1 MGLKLILVFL
11 APLVTIYLAI
21 GSFTGGFGAYKK
33 IKSKISD
40 FNSEIEKI
48 DGAYV
53 LLEDEGCE
61 VYFNGVKIEKAGVEI
76 DYSLGKYSIGGLI
89 RKGENVVKMVRTIKP
104 WGSTFDLGEVF
115 QTVTNVFSYEY
126 YMENIYVKGDFDVE
140 TYDPLTA
147 GENCVWM
154 SEKGAYISAKTQKN
168 SVENFTVQGM
178 PYFMGVV
185 NLKKQLT
192 VDKKIGERYYLAFDK
207 PDFAVMQITVNGKVL
222 DGIGIAPYECDIT
235 DYLSSGVNLIDI
247 ELYSTARNFFGPF
260 HHIKGRHNEVGH
272 TIFKGYVEFEDP
284 VVFIELKDAK
294 TTWTDESSFAPFGIK
309 NFRLVIKGE

>member
-1 MGLKLILVFL
+1 
-11 APLVTIYLAI
+11 
-21 GSFTGGFGAYKK
+21 
-33 IKSKISD
+33 
-40 FNSEIEKI
+40 
-48 DGAYV
+48 
-53 LLEDEGCE
+53 
-61 VYFNGVKIEKAGVEI
+61 
-76 DYSLGKYSIGGLI
+76 
-89 RKGENVVKMVRTIKP
+89 
-104 WGSTFDLGEVF
+104 
-115 QTVTNVFSYEY
+115 
-126 YMENIYVKGDFDVE
+126 
-140 TYDPLTA
+140 
-147 GENCVWM
+147 
-154 SEKGAYISAKTQKN
+154 
-168 SVENFTVQGM
+168 
-178 PYFMGVV
+178 MGVV

-235 DYLSSGVNLIDI
+235 DYLSCGVNLIDI